1 MKNKLVT
8 LAGITSALMISMS
21 LSTAVMAQTASTI
34 SDKDFDRMY
43 ADMDTNKDGLISRA
57 EYMNYHSTRFDGW
70 DTTRKG
76 MLTREQIKAKQ
87 FEREMKKTD
96 GEAQGN
102 TPAASSVQKR

>member
-8 LAGITSALMISMS
+8 LAGVAGALLISMGV
-21 LSTAVMAQTASTI
+21 STAVMAQTESTV
-34 SDKDFDRMY
+34 SAKDFDRMY
-43 ADMDTNKDGLISRA
+43 AEMDTNKDGMISRA
-57 EYMNYHSTRFDGW
+57 EYMNYYGTRFDGW

-76 MLTREQIKAKQ
+76 MMTREQIKAKQ